1 MLKFVY
7 TLEFDMVQFQENNLK
22 VNSTRTIFTK
32 GYKKHKFNWF
42 WKDPDISKENFIRMQ
57 TFKYFYKDEKTKVDN
72 FVWMKNIFNSLY
84 YICLI
89 IILVLLF

>member
-7 TLEFDMVQFQENNLK
+7 ALEFDMVQFQENNLK

-42 WKDPDISKENFIRMQ
+42 SKDTDIYKENFIRMQ
-57 TFKYFYKDEKTKVDN
+57 TFKYLYMLNYN
-72 FVWMKNIFNSLY
+72 FGPIIFIHSQNLFH
-84 YICLI
+84 
-89 IILVLLF
+89 ILKS